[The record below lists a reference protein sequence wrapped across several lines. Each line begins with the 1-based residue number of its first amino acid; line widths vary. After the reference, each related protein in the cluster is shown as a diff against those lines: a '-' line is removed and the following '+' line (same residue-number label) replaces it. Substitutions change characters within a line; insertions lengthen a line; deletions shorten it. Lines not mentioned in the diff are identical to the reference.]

1 MTKGGES
8 PPFFIL
14 VIFALVMKFIYNS
27 PELWTATLC
36 VLAYLLGSIP
46 NSVWIGRRFFGK
58 DVRDYGSG
66 NAGATNTFR
75 VLGKPAGTIVLIL
88 DILKG
93 YLATSL
99 VYLLLLNEAIVLDAY
114 QTVNWML
121 GFGFCAVIGH
131 LLPIFA
137 QFKGGKGIAT
147 LGGMLFALNLQ
158 VASIALAIFI
168 AVLLLTRF
176 VSLGS
181 ILAGI
186 SIPVLFVSIFGAN
199 YPAYRQPTVVLFTI
213 IIAVL
218 VVYTHRKNIRR
229 LIQGNENKAKLLP
242 KHRRID

>member
-1 MTKGGES
+1 
-8 PPFFIL
+8 
-14 VIFALVMKFIYNS
+14 MKFLYAY

-36 VLAYLLGSIP
+36 IVAYLLGSIP
-46 NSVWIGRRFFGK
+46 SSLWIGRKFYDK
-58 DVRDYGSG
+58 DVREYGSG

-75 VLGKPAGTIVLIL
+75 VLGKTAGTVVLLL
-88 DILKG
+88 DIFKG
-93 YLATSL
+93 YMATSL
-99 VYLLLLNEAIVLDAY
+99 VYLLLLNDAIVLDPY
-114 QTVNWML
+114 QTINWML
-121 GFGFCAVIGH
+121 GFGFCSVIGH
-131 LLPIFA
+131 LLPVFA

-158 VASIALAIFI
+158 IASIALAIFI
-168 AVLLLTRF
+168 AVLFLTRF

-181 ILAGI
+181 ILGGI

-199 YPAYRQPTVVLFTI
+199 SPEYRQPSVVLFTL